1 MVEMF
6 KTSPFSM
13 IPLNS
18 ILETVYLST
27 SIENN
32 ADDNMTPYTDCIN
45 SLQLTTMVR
54 LYLVR
59 AVCIIPIVTNYY
71 VDP

>member
-1 MVEMF
+1 
-6 KTSPFSM
+6 M
-13 IPLNS
+13 ISLNS
-18 ILETVYLST
+18 ILETVYMST

-54 LYLVR
+54 LCLVR
-59 AVCIIPIVTNYY
+59 AVCIIPIVAKQIIM
-71 VDP
+71 

>member
-13 IPLNS
+13 IPLNW
-18 ILETVYLST
+18 ETVYMST

-45 SLQLTTMVR
+45 SLQLTTTVR
-54 LYLVR
+54 LCLLR
-59 AVCIIPIVTNYY
+59 AVCIIPIVAKQIIM
-71 VDP
+71 

>member
-13 IPLNS
+13 ISLNS
-18 ILETVYLST
+18 ILETVYMST

-54 LYLVR
+54 LCLVR
-59 AVCIIPIVTNYY
+59 AVCIIPIVAKQIIM
-71 VDP
+71 

>member
-18 ILETVYLST
+18 ILETAYLST

-54 LYLVR
+54 LCLVR

>member
-18 ILETVYLST
+18 IWETVYMST

-45 SLQLTTMVR
+45 SLQLTTTVR
-54 LYLVR
+54 LCLLR
-59 AVCIIPIVTNYY
+59 AVYIIPIVAKQIIM
-71 VDP
+71 